1 MHVVQIIFTH
11 LNDIIVAIIFQY
23 KQKHV
28 PKIDQYVLSPQYV
41 PSTNYVELGVLVST
55 PNLLLGH
62 LLRDHRDPII
72 PVKMYVR
79 PYARTSI
86 RGATENT
93 GVENAIRA
101 KMQGW
106 KMQEYRLVVYGKPNR
121 DYTVRQL

>member
-55 PNLLLGH
+55 PHLLLGH
-62 LLRDHRDPII
+62 LLRDDPI
-72 PVKMYVR
+72 
-79 PYARTSI
+79 
-86 RGATENT
+86 G
-93 GVENAIRA
+93 
-101 KMQGW
+101 
-106 KMQEYRLVVYGKPNR
+106 
-121 DYTVRQL
+121 YTR